1 MSTTICP
8 HCAGVIKLIPLSGSG
23 GGPSMSGSW
32 QAGKTFAFGAG
43 KLPAGSAEYSRE
55 TPTGRVDTL
64 EGGLRL
70 PAGQAALTGAVALA
84 LGVVVALLR
93 GGWQWWEPVVIGVVV
108 FSLAWWLLL
117 IQSRQLLSSKET
129 VTADPGASDRAF
141 SVEITLPPS
150 EGKKM
155 LFVNFPGCRPEHVRR
170 FATAANGG
178 RPSAESARL
187 SRARFVAIRDESIK
201 RGLVRW
207 RDPDY
212 HTLGLETSSM
222 GKVVFQRLLDGVLD

>member
-1 MSTTICP
+1 
-8 HCAGVIKLIPLSGSG
+8 LPL
-23 GGPSMSGSW
+23 
-32 QAGKTFAFGAG
+32 
-43 KLPAGSAEYSRE
+43 
-55 TPTGRVDTL
+55 
-64 EGGLRL
+64 
-70 PAGQAALTGAVALA
+70 GQAAITGAVGLVLA
-84 LGVVVALLR
+84 VIVGLAR
-93 GGWQWWEPVVIGVVV
+93 GWQWWEPVAIGVVV
-108 FSLAWWLLL
+108 GCGAWWFLL
-117 IQSRQLLSSKET
+117 IDSRRLLRTSEFA
-129 VTADPGASDRAF
+129 TADPGAGDPAF

-207 RDPDY
+207 RDTDY
-212 HTLGLETSSM
+212 HTLGLETTSM
-222 GKVVFQRLLDGVLD
+222 GRVVFRRLLDGDLD